1 MFIIEILLIIII
13 CRFFNFDFKL
23 FSLFLLSKVWFNE
36 SDLNILRVLWIVN
49 FLILNVVVFVG
60 VVSNIVWLF
69 GFLDICVNNWVVL

>member
-69 GFLDICVNNWVVL
+69 GFLDKCVNNWVVL

>member
-36 SDLNILRVLWIVN
+36 SDLNILRVLWIVD